1 MAEHDNPETEADAMG
16 MGADAPEEVKK
27 KAEEVH

>member
-16 MGADAPEEVKK
+16 MGDDAPEEVKN
-27 KAEEVH
+27 KAEEVR